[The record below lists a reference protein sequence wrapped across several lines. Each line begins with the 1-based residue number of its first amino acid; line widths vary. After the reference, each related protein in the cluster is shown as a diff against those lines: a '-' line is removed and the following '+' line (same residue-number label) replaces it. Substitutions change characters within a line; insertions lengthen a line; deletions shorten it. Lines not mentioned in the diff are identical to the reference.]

1 MTPEFRQKAGPT
13 ASTGGPGLVRACY
26 LSGFFLLSLLVACAG
41 PPGIGPA
48 PDVSDGEPIRAIG
61 PNDVANAT
69 PKADPILAAGN
80 KSPYT
85 VLGVSYE
92 ILDDARNYREQG
104 IASWY
109 GTKFNGHKTSN
120 GEIFDLY
127 KATAAH
133 KTLPIPSYALV
144 TNLNNGRSV
153 VVRVNDRGPFH
164 ADRLIDLSYG
174 AAVKLGYME
183 QGTAPVEVEILNIAG
198 VDDRRK
204 TVGGSYRYLQLG
216 AFGAEAS
223 AQRLRSE
230 LERLV
235 STPVS
240 ISHVQSG
247 DAMLYRVRVGPV
259 SSPDEL
265 IEVQRA
271 LESNGYNTAQ
281 ALP

>member
-1 MTPEFRQKAGPT
+1 VIRVWIVLA
-13 ASTGGPGLVRACY
+13 L
-26 LSGFFLLSLLVACAG
+26 LLSACST
-41 PPGIGPA
+41 PPATETPA
-48 PDVSDGEPIRAIG
+48 HVSDSAPVRPIEAK
-61 PNDVANAT
+61 DVEDAV
-69 PKADPILAAGN
+69 PRPDPILAVGN

-85 VLGVSYE
+85 VFGVSYE
-92 ILDDARNYREQG
+92 ILDDVKNYKEKG

-127 KATAAH
+127 QATAAH
-133 KTLPIPSYALV
+133 KTLPIPSYARV

-183 QGTAPVEVEILNIAG
+183 QGTAPVEVEVLDIIG
-198 VDDRRK
+198 VDDRRNS
-204 TVGGSYRYLQLG
+204 VGGSYRYLQLG

-230 LERLV
+230 LEGLV
-235 STPVS
+235 SVPIKVS
-240 ISHVQSG
+240 PVQSG
-247 DAMLYRVRVGPV
+247 DKMLFRVRIGPV
-259 SSPDEL
+259 ASGEEL

-271 LESNGYNTAQ
+271 LEGNGYSDVQ

>member
-1 MTPEFRQKAGPT
+1 MSVKYRDREKPAVRLSP
-13 ASTGGPGLVRACY
+13 PVRARVCY
-26 LSGFFLLSLLVACAG
+26 LPVFVLLSLLAACSV
-41 PPGIGPA
+41 PPA
-48 PDVSDGEPIRAIG
+48 PEVSDGAPIRAIKAA
-61 PNDVANAT
+61 DVDNAI
-69 PKADPILAAGN
+69 PRADPILAVGN

-85 VLGVSYE
+85 VRGISYE
-92 ILDDARNYREQG
+92 ILEDARNYREKG
-104 IASWY
+104 VASWY

-198 VDDRRK
+198 VDDRRN

-230 LERLV
+230 LESLV

-240 ISHVQSG
+240 VSPVQSG

-259 SSPDEL
+259 ASPDEM
-265 IEVQRA
+265 IEVQQA
-271 LESNGYNTAQ
+271 LQDNGYDTAQ

>member
-1 MTPEFRQKAGPT
+1 MTLRL
-13 ASTGGPGLVRACY
+13 GG
-26 LSGFFLLSLLVACAG
+26 FLLAALLSACTV
-41 PPGIGPA
+41 PTSQETVPE
-48 PDVSDGEPIRAIG
+48 VSDSAPLRPIGAE
-61 PNDVANAT
+61 DVADAL
-69 PKADPILAAGN
+69 PRADPILAVGN

-85 VLGVSYE
+85 VLGVSYD
-92 ILDDARNYREQG
+92 ILEDARNYREKG

-133 KTLPIPSYALV
+133 KTLPIPSYARV
-144 TNLNNGRSV
+144 TNLDNGKSV

-183 QGTAPVEVEILNIAG
+183 RGTAPVEVEILNIAG
-198 VDDRRK
+198 VDDRRN

-216 AFGAEAS
+216 AFGADAS

-230 LERLV
+230 LQQLV
-235 STPVS
+235 SAPVTVS
-240 ISHVQSG
+240 PVQSG
-247 DAMLYRVRVGPV
+247 DKILYRVRVGPV
-259 SSPDEL
+259 SGGDEL
-265 IEVQRA
+265 LEVQQI
-271 LESNGYNTAQ
+271 LQDNGYDAPQ

>member
-1 MTPEFRQKAGPT
+1 MIRAWIVL
-13 ASTGGPGLVRACY
+13 LV
-26 LSGFFLLSLLVACAG
+26 LLSACST
-41 PPGIGPA
+41 PPATEIPEE
-48 PDVSDGEPIRAIG
+48 VSDSAPVRPIDAK
-61 PNDVANAT
+61 DVEDAV
-69 PKADPILAAGN
+69 PRPDSILAVGN

-92 ILDDARNYREQG
+92 ILDDAKNYKERG

-127 KATAAH
+127 QATAAH
-133 KTLPIPSYALV
+133 KTLPIPSYARV
-144 TNLNNGRSV
+144 TNLNNGKSV

-183 QGTAPVEVEILNIAG
+183 QGTAPVEVEVLDIIG
-198 VDDRRK
+198 VDDRRNS
-204 TVGGSYRYLQLG
+204 VGGSYRYLQLG
-216 AFGAEAS
+216 AFGTEAS

-230 LERLV
+230 LAGLV
-235 STPVS
+235 SVPIKVS
-240 ISHVQSG
+240 PVQSG
-247 DAMLYRVRVGPV
+247 EKMLFRVRVGPV
-259 SSPDEL
+259 ANGEEL
-265 IEVQRA
+265 KAVQRA
-271 LESNGYNTAQ
+271 LADNGYSDVQ

>member
-1 MTPEFRQKAGPT
+1 VTLRL
-13 ASTGGPGLVRACY
+13 GG
-26 LSGFFLLSLLVACAG
+26 FLLAVLLGACAA
-41 PPGIGPA
+41 PPPQEPA
-48 PDVSDGEPIRAIG
+48 PEVSDSAPLRPIVAE
-61 PNDVANAT
+61 DVADAV
-69 PKADPILAAGN
+69 PRADPILAVGN

-85 VLGVSYE
+85 VLGVSYD
-92 ILDDARNYREQG
+92 ILEDANNYREKG

-133 KTLPIPSYALV
+133 KTLPIPSYVRV
-144 TNLNNGRSV
+144 TNLDNGKSV

-183 QGTAPVEVEILNIAG
+183 SGTAPVEVEILNIAG
-198 VDDRRK
+198 VDDRRN

-216 AFGAEAS
+216 AFGADAS

-230 LERLV
+230 LQELV
-235 STPVS
+235 NAPVTVS
-240 ISHVQSG
+240 PVQSG
-247 DAMLYRVRVGPV
+247 DKILYRVRVGPV
-259 SSPDEL
+259 SGGEEL
-265 IEVQRA
+265 LEVQQI
-271 LESNGYNTAQ
+271 LQDNGYDAAQ

>member
-1 MTPEFRQKAGPT
+1 VRLKIAGG
-13 ASTGGPGLVRACY
+13 AVLVLALLLNACTN
-26 LSGFFLLSLLVACAG
+26 
-41 PPGIGPA
+41 PPPKERMRE
-48 PDVSDGEPIRAIG
+48 VSDSAPLKHIEA
-61 PNDVANAT
+61 DEVENAV
-69 PKADPILAAGN
+69 PRPDPILAVGN

-85 VLGVSYE
+85 VRGVEYE

-109 GTKFNGHKTSN
+109 GTKFNGRKTSN

-164 ADRLIDLSYG
+164 ADRVIDLSYG
-174 AAVKLGYME
+174 AAVKLGYMK

-198 VDDRRK
+198 VDDRRN
-204 TVGGSYRYLQLG
+204 TVGGSYRFLQLG
-216 AFGAEAS
+216 AFSKESS
-223 AQRLRSE
+223 AQQLRSK
-230 LERLV
+230 LEQLV
-235 STPVS
+235 STQVAVSPVHAGES
-240 ISHVQSG
+240 
-247 DAMLYRVRVGPV
+247 MLYRVRLGPV
-259 SSPDEL
+259 ASGEEL
-265 IEVQRA
+265 LEVQRV
-271 LESNGYNTAQ
+271 LEEYGYSGAQ

>member
-1 MTPEFRQKAGPT
+1 
-13 ASTGGPGLVRACY
+13 VR
-26 LSGFFLLSLLVACAG
+26 
-41 PPGIGPA
+41 
-48 PDVSDGEPIRAIG
+48 
-61 PNDVANAT
+61 
-69 PKADPILAAGN
+69 
-80 KSPYT
+80 
-85 VLGVSYE
+85 YE
-92 ILDDARNYREQG
+92 ILDDAHNYREKG

-144 TNLNNGRSV
+144 TNLNNGKSV

-198 VDDRRK
+198 VDDRRN

-216 AFGAEAS
+216 AFGADAS

-230 LERLV
+230 VQSLV
-235 STPVS
+235 SAPVTVS
-240 ISHVQSG
+240 PVQSG
-247 DAMLYRVRVGPV
+247 DKILYRVRVGPV
-259 SSPDEL
+259 SGGDEL
-265 IEVQRA
+265 LEVQQV
-271 LESNGYNTAQ
+271 LQDNGYNTAQ